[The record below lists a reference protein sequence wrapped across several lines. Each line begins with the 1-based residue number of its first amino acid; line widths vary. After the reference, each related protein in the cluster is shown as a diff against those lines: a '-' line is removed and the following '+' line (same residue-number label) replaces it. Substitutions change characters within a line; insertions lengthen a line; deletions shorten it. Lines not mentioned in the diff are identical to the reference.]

1 MIYSEVDESRIYS
14 ETPKDLISQ
23 IEGKLAK
30 DKQVPEDFRKNGY
43 KRRTLATVLANTY
56 HVCKKVAEQR
66 GIDLDSYLTE
76 QANLGPQ
83 APITASGVGPFLKFV
98 FPTVKRLFPKALAHE
113 LVSVQPMTAPL
124 GIVLF
129 LRRTY
134 NTTKGATPAGTEM
147 IVNLDIDYTSSSD
160 TERVT
165 ITGNTGSLT
174 ASWTP
179 IVRGTVKIYVDN
191 QLVAQDYENGNISG
205 HYQGSPVTGTVAY
218 DTGVI
223 NITNIQNVP
232 PDARVLAKYYY
243 QNEATDRIIRIGGRY
258 ERITVRAQS
267 RKFVVEE
274 LLETIEGARA
284 PANIDLLPTLVESA
298 TNDIMVEIDREIIQ
312 TLRQNAIGGY
322 AEWNAVPPA
331 GISLVEHTRDLVLAI
346 STVSQQIFQKNKIGE
361 ANWIL
366 TSPKVA
372 ARLAA
377 LAGFRRIDN
386 EDYTVTIGFSRMGLL
401 ESRWKV
407 FVDPVFPE
415 NEILVGFNN
424 PVNPFNAG
432 CIYSP
437 YIPMDVSQALVLPQ
451 ITKVFHIRSR
461 YAIRMVRPEFYGIVR
476 VKNL

>member
-1 MIYSEVDESRIYS
+1 MYNEIDESKVYS
-14 ETPKDLISQ
+14 ETPQTLISQ
-23 IEGKLAK
+23 IEGKILE
-30 DKQVPEDFRKNGY
+30 DKEVPDDFRKNVF
-43 KRRTLATVLANTY
+43 KRETLATVLANTLY
-56 HVCKKVAEQR
+56 ACQRVAKR
-66 GIDLDSYLTE
+66 AL
-76 QANLGPQ
+76 
-83 APITASGVGPFLKFV
+83 ITASDVGPLLEFIFS
-98 FPTVKRLFPKALAHE
+98 TVKRVFPKALAHE

-124 GIVLF
+124 GIVFF

-134 NTTKGATPAGTEM
+134 NTTKGATQAGTEM
-147 IVNLDIDYTSSSD
+147 IVNLDIDYTSPSV

-179 IVRGTVKIYVDN
+179 IVRGTVKIYVDG
-191 QLVAQDYENGNISG
+191 QLVAQDDENGNISG
-205 HYQGSPVTGTVAY
+205 HYQGNPVTGTVAY

-232 PDARVLAKYYY
+232 SDARVLARYYY
-243 QNEATDRIIRIGGRY
+243 QNEATDRIVRIGGRY

-267 RKFVVEE
+267 RKVVVEE
-274 LLETIEGARA
+274 LLETIEGACA
-284 PANIDLLPTLVESA
+284 FANIDLLATYVENA
-298 TNDIMVEIDREIIQ
+298 TNEIMIEIDREIIQ
-312 TLRQNAIGGY
+312 TLRQHAIGGY
-322 AEWNAVPPA
+322 AEWDAVPPA
-331 GISLVEHTRDLVLAI
+331 GISLVEHTRDLILAI
-346 STVSQQIFQKNKIGE
+346 SSVSQQIFQKNMIRE

-372 ARLAA
+372 ARLSA
-377 LAGFRRIDN
+377 LAGFRRTDN
-386 EDYTVTIGFSRMGLL
+386 DDYTGTIAFSRMGVL
-401 ESRWKV
+401 ESKWKV
-407 FVDPVFPE
+407 FVDPLFPD

-451 ITKVFHIRSR
+451 VTKVFQTIRSR
-461 YAIRMVRPEFYGIVR
+461 YAITMIRPEFYGIVR